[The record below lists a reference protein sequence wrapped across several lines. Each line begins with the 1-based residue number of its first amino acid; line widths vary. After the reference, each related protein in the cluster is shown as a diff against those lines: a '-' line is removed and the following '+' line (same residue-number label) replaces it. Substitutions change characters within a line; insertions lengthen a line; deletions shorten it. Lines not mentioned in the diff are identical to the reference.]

1 MAKKFKNKRS
11 QNELQRIV
19 IPASSGSLNRF
30 FQTAFQF
37 PKDLQRFN
45 RLHPIGLSPIIFEL
59 HPTRQN
65 GNCSPSKLVSP
76 SLSQESETLKIFY
89 WELVVLDAIQNR
101 KKQDNIFQEKETNKE
116 QGNSLRIATLSND
129 YEAHKFVY
137 IGNVT
142 WIERPTICNS
152 LSFTV
157 FFLHTH
163 TRMLY
168 AYCSGYTIEKDVTTM
183 WPSVGHALSIVTKG
197 YAARAPGQHRDGKHE
212 KKRSIHFFLARKK
225 KKKTL
230 FCVSFF
236 SFSGR
241 TRRPTSFF
249 ISLCLFCIIS

>member
-1 MAKKFKNKRS
+1 MGIAHQVNWF
-11 QNELQRIV
+11 
-19 IPASSGSLNRF
+19 
-30 FQTAFQF
+30 
-37 PKDLQRFN
+37 
-45 RLHPIGLSPIIFEL
+45 RLL
-59 HPTRQN
+59 
-65 GNCSPSKLVSP
+65 
-76 SLSQESETLKIFY
+76 SLSREWNAKDILLRTRSPRRNSKQ
-89 WELVVLDAIQNR
+89 

-197 YAARAPGQHRDGKHE
+197 YAARAGGQHRDGKHE
-212 KKRSIHFFLARKK
+212 KSDQYI
-225 KKKTL
+225 
-230 FCVSFF
+230 SF
-236 SFSGR
+236 
-241 TRRPTSFF
+241 
-249 ISLCLFCIIS
+249 